1 MWFFFQLGHF
11 LGRVGITLDS
21 SWEEPENPDD
31 STHHEA
37 SDTKIEFDFGWFA
50 HPILVDGTYPPVM
63 REKVLPIMH
72 NLTTI
77 RPAMCTYF
85 LFVKFLKLD

>member
-1 MWFFFQLGHF
+1 MPVIF
-11 LGRVGITLDS
+11 LGRVGITLDC
-21 SWEEPENPDD
+21 SWEEPEDPDD

-63 REKVLPIMH
+63 REKVYL
-72 NLTTI
+72 
-77 RPAMCTYF
+77 ATYLYF
-85 LFVKFLKLD
+85 NTFCFTDKTN